1 MAIINPLPYTIANG
15 NPVDATPVESN
26 FSQIV
31 SNVNANAALVGGN
44 ASQEF
49 LVATTANPAGAI
61 PLAQANGAYAPI
73 AGNSSQV
80 FAVASGT
87 GADAVPYTQ
96 LQSYVSANAAPVNG
110 STGNVFNVAAAT
122 EATNAVQLQQII
134 GANNGAAPASISLGT
149 RYTNNTGRVL
159 LVFGYV
165 QANVSAGAALSVSGH
180 LLQGSTDTLVCNF
193 YLVNTGTSTQFM
205 STSVFFAV
213 PPGMD
218 YSVNSSGTGFLFVY

>member
-122 EATNAVQLQQII
+122 AATNAVQASQTI
-134 GANNGAAPASISLGT
+134 GAFVSGETAYTRPSRAINTEYVNNSGRPLWVVVVVNVTANNGFYLQSWDGTVVYDFVYTTASIICLKGIIPIGASYSISGG
-149 RYTNNTGRVL
+149 NSI
-159 LVFGYV
+159 
-165 QANVSAGAALSVSGH
+165 VSW
-180 LLQGSTDTLVCNF
+180 TE
-193 YLVNTGTSTQFM
+193 Y
-205 STSVFFAV
+205 
-213 PPGMD
+213 
-218 YSVNSSGTGFLFVY
+218 